1 MMECLSLSVLLL
13 EDNSFFYEM
22 QGGLQL
28 HGILSSSPLYFEF
41 KLMAA
46 SRPQTPRCFL
56 VLDYLF
62 SSTRKLQFYVELA
75 ILLLHSF
82 YFTISAY
89 LFTISATP
97 IGFPIFSSENS
108 TSIPFS
114 TAADCAT
121 TAKVLRSVALSHYAL
136 HKNRYVGLFLSWHV
150 QLLRQHVAVS
160 RHNRSSLLKSSLL
173 SVVVLVLCLFTVHF
187 WETATKK

>member
-41 KLMAA
+41 KLMGA

-121 TAKVLRSVALSHYAL
+121 TAKVQRSVALSHYAL
-136 HKNRYVGLFLSWHV
+136 HNVHRTFSYTTDFVAKHPSSDIVLSGLLTTVLQRCHHTHFQSCVHEAFDQSPNR
-150 QLLRQHVAVS
+150 Q
-160 RHNRSSLLKSSLL
+160 
-173 SVVVLVLCLFTVHF
+173 
-187 WETATKK
+187 

>member
-41 KLMAA
+41 KLMGA

-62 SSTRKLQFYVELA
+62 SSTRNC
-75 ILLLHSF
+75 
-82 YFTISAY
+82 
-89 LFTISATP
+89 
-97 IGFPIFSSENS
+97 SSMLNLRS
-108 TSIPFS
+108 RIQQ
-114 TAADCAT
+114 A
-121 TAKVLRSVALSHYAL
+121 TAKYPAD
-136 HKNRYVGLFLSWHV
+136 
-150 QLLRQHVAVS
+150 
-160 RHNRSSLLKSSLL
+160 
-173 SVVVLVLCLFTVHF
+173 LC
-187 WETATKK
+187 E

>member
-22 QGGLQL
+22 QGGLQF

-41 KLMAA
+41 KLMGA
-46 SRPQTPRCFL
+46 SRPQNPRCFL